1 MPRAFASGQIAFGLV
16 SIPVKLFS
24 AAEAS
29 EKISFNMLHQDCG
42 SRVQQQLFCPKD
54 ERTIDRSEVVKG
66 YEFSKGQYVLFN
78 EEELKALEEKATQ
91 QIDIVEFLPN
101 SQIDP
106 IYFQKANYMAPDRGG
121 DRAYALLAKALEQTG
136 RWALAKY
143 AARGKQYL
151 VVLRPVGK
159 GIVMQQLFYPN
170 EIRSMD
176 ELDLG
181 EPVIKDNELKM
192 AVQLAEMGAN
202 DEFHPENYRDEVRE
216 RVRSL
221 IQKKIEGEEITNA
234 GEEEPRAQVID
245 LMEALRAS
253 LGNGGSKSAKPASA
267 KVPVKAESK
276 RKPAKAAGPRLKG
289 ARERHGVLG
298 GHGAGRKFCRFK
310 KDEVRSFRAPQTARN
325 PARRNDDRDQLPSD
339 FSILGFDTLDFRDPS
354 VPDRDRDPRVPRC
367 KNNHA
372 NVIHRPRG
380 LRDAGSHRL
389 ADSFLRK
396 QGVSSAGAW
405 ATRGNAV
412 RVSGP
417 GDPSDGG

>member
-78 EEELKALEEKATQ
+78 EEELKTLEEKATQ

-159 GIVMQQLFYPN
+159 GIVMHQLFYPN

-176 ELDLG
+176 ELELG
-181 EPVIKDNELKM
+181 EPVIKDSELKM
-192 AVQLAEMGAN
+192 AIQLTEMGAN
-202 DEFHPENYRDEVRE
+202 EEFHPENYRDEVRE

-245 LMEALRAS
+245 LMEALRKS
-253 LGNGGSKSAKPASA
+253 LGNGGSKAAKTASAA
-267 KVPVKAESK
+267 KVPVKVESK
-276 RKPAKAAGPRLKG
+276 RKPAKAAGPRLVKG
-289 ARERHGVLG
+289 ARSSR
-298 GHGAGRKFCRFK
+298 AGR
-310 KDEVRSFRAPQTARN
+310 
-325 PARRNDDRDQLPSD
+325 
-339 FSILGFDTLDFRDPS
+339 
-354 VPDRDRDPRVPRC
+354 
-367 KNNHA
+367 
-372 NVIHRPRG
+372 
-380 LRDAGSHRL
+380 
-389 ADSFLRK
+389 
-396 QGVSSAGAW
+396 
-405 ATRGNAV
+405 
-412 RVSGP
+412 
-417 GDPSDGG
+417 